1 MLNILK
7 ELIPYILLTLLNKN
21 NKGESKE
28 KNLSKLEK
36 NLLLA
41 FKEQDKLL
49 LVLALILSSL

>member
-7 ELIPYILLTLLNKN
+7 ELISYILLTLLNKN